1 MFTTSFKAVINAG
14 VPAVQVVT
22 HEWERAMN
30 DINVIAQGT
39 GIKVAQWNYVDGL
52 FFYPANGRKTVVRG
66 IDESKNVSVLTEGGI
81 SELIPLGDFMD
92 INFDNPTEIV
102 PGNLVENRGDGWYK
116 NTICRPQP
124 NLVPVFLEIEKLKDT
139 VVVFFNFGGHLKVP
153 AVLQMVRNFLSTAK
167 VVGVTLVFLSVTND
181 IPPELEK
188 EVIVIDY
195 DLPSREAIESI
206 LGSFANIEV
215 KGEARNKI
223 VDAALGLTQNEA
235 ENIMALSLVRNNM
248 VLDEEAVNM
257 VKKEKAQAIKKLG
270 VLELSEPEN
279 LPKVG
284 GLDVLKMWL
293 WERSKAFTPEAREYG
308 LPNPKGMLVFGIPGT
323 GKSLIAKTI
332 AKQWDMPLLV
342 MGNVLDKFVGESE
355 RKIKEALKQA
365 EGMAPCVL
373 MVDELEKFFAGS
385 SGSSDSGVSS
395 RVFGIFLSWIQET
408 KKPVFVV
415 GTANNIGAL
424 PPELLRKGRFDEI
437 FFVDLPNLMEREEIF
452 RIHIVRKNRD
462 PENFD
467 LSALARATAGYTGSE
482 VEQVVI
488 AGMFRAFSRDK
499 DIDTDVLLEVAKE
512 TSPLSSTM
520 QEQIAAMRDW
530 GKKRARLASSVESEK
545 PLGEHFHNAH
555 NVNRL
560 IRGN

>member
-1 MFTTSFKAVINAG
+1 MFATSFKAALNAG
-14 VPAVQVVT
+14 IPAVQVVT

-30 DINVIAQGT
+30 DINIIARSVGS
-39 GIKVAQWNYVDGL
+39 KVAQWNWVDGL
-52 FFYPANGRKTVVRG
+52 FLYPGNGLKTVIKG
-66 IDESKNVSVLTEGGI
+66 IDNTNINVMTEGGI
-81 SELIPLGDFMD
+81 AELIP
-92 INFDNPTEIV
+92 INSVISDTPVE
-102 PGNLVENRGDGWYK
+102 PGNIIENRSDGWFK
-116 NTICRPQP
+116 NTLSRADAMST
-124 NLVPVFLEIEKLKDT
+124 LSEIEKLKET
-139 VVVFFNFGGHLKVP
+139 VVVFLNFGGQLKMP
-153 AVLQMVRNFLSTAK
+153 PILQRVRNFLATAK
-167 VVGVTLVFLSVTND
+167 VVGVTLVFVSVTND

-188 EVIVIDY
+188 EVVLIEY
-195 DLPSREAIESI
+195 DFPTKEAIETI
-206 LGSFANIEV
+206 LSNFANIEV
-215 KGEARNKI
+215 KGEAKKQI

-248 VLDEEAVNM
+248 VLDEATVNM
-257 VKKEKAQAIKKLG
+257 VKREKAQAIKKLG
-270 VLELSEPEN
+270 VLELSEPED

-293 WERSKAFTPEAREYG
+293 WERGKAFTPEAREYG

-342 MGNVLDKFVGESE
+342 MGNVLDKYVGESE

-408 KKPVFVV
+408 SKPVFVV

-437 FFVDLPNLMEREEIF
+437 FFVDLPNQLEREEIF
-452 RIHIVRKNRD
+452 RIHISRKNRN

-467 LSALARATAGYTGSE
+467 LPALARATAGYTGSE

-488 AGMFRAFSRDK
+488 AGMFRAFSRGK
-499 DIDTDVLLEVAKE
+499 DIDTDVLLEAAKE
-512 TSPLSSTM
+512 TPPLSSTM
-520 QEQIAAMRDW
+520 QEQITAMRDW
-530 GKKRARLASSVESEK
+530 GKKRARMASSVATET
-545 PLGEHFHNAH
+545 PLGEQYPNAH
-555 NVNRL
+555 NINRL

>member
-1 MFTTSFKAVINAG
+1 MFATSFKAALNAG
-14 VPAVQVVT
+14 IPAVQVVT

-30 DINVIAQGT
+30 DINIIARSVGT
-39 GIKVAQWNYVDGL
+39 KVAQWNWVDGL
-52 FFYPANGRKTVVRG
+52 FLYPANGRKTVVKG
-66 IDESKNVSVLTEGGI
+66 IDNTNINAMTEGGI
-81 SELIPLGDFMD
+81 VELIP
-92 INFDNPTEIV
+92 INSVITSRPVE
-102 PGNLVENRGDGWYK
+102 PGHIIENKGDGWSK
-116 NTICRPQP
+116 STLSRADAMAS
-124 NLVPVFLEIEKLKDT
+124 LSEIEKLKET
-139 VVVFFNFGGHLKVP
+139 VVVFLNFGGQLKMP
-153 AVLQMVRNFLSTAK
+153 PVLQRVRNFLATAK
-167 VVGVTLVFLSVTND
+167 VVGVTLVFISVTND

-188 EVIVIDY
+188 EVVLIEY
-195 DLPSREAIESI
+195 DFPTKEAIETI
-206 LGSFANIEV
+206 LSNFANIEI
-215 KGEARNKI
+215 KGEAKKQI

-248 VLDEEAVNM
+248 VLDEETVNM

-270 VLELSEPEN
+270 VLELNEPED

-293 WERSKAFTPEAREYG
+293 WERGKAFTPEAREYG

-342 MGNVLDKFVGESE
+342 MGNVLDKYVGESE

-408 KKPVFVV
+408 SKPVFVV

-424 PPELLRKGRFDEI
+424 PPELLRKGRFDEL
-437 FFVDLPNLMEREEIF
+437 FFVDLPNQTEREEIF
-452 RIHIVRKNRD
+452 RIHISRKNRD
-462 PENFD
+462 PEKFD

-499 DIDTDVLLEVAKE
+499 DIDTDVLLEAAKE
-512 TSPLSSTM
+512 TPPLSSTM
-520 QEQIAAMRDW
+520 QEQITAMREW
-530 GKKRARLASSVESEK
+530 GKKRARMASSVATEN
-545 PLGEHFHNAH
+545 PLGEQYPNAH
-555 NVNRL
+555 NINRL

>member
-1 MFTTSFKAVINAG
+1 MFATSFKAALNAG
-14 VPAVQVVT
+14 IPAVQVVT

-30 DINVIAQGT
+30 DINIIARSVGT
-39 GIKVAQWNYVDGL
+39 KVVQWNQVDGL

-66 IDESKNVSVLTEGGI
+66 IDNTNVNAMTEGGI
-81 SELIPLGDFMD
+81 VELIP
-92 INFDNPTEIV
+92 INSVTTSRPVE
-102 PGNLVENRGDGWYK
+102 PGHIIENKGDGWSK
-116 NTICRPQP
+116 STLSWANAMAS
-124 NLVPVFLEIEKLKDT
+124 LSEIEKLKET
-139 VVVFFNFGGHLKVP
+139 VVVFLNFGGQLKMP
-153 AVLQMVRNFLSTAK
+153 PVLQRVRNFLATAK
-167 VVGVTLVFLSVTND
+167 VVGVTLVFVSVTND

-188 EVIVIDY
+188 EVVLIEY
-195 DLPSREAIESI
+195 DFPTKEAIETI
-206 LGSFANIEV
+206 LSNFANIEI
-215 KGEARNKI
+215 KGEAKKQI

-248 VLDEEAVNM
+248 VLDETAVNL

-270 VLELSEPEN
+270 VLELSEPEE

-293 WERSKAFTPEAREYG
+293 WERGKAFTPEARDYG

-342 MGNVLDKFVGESE
+342 MGNVLDKYVGESE

-408 KKPVFVV
+408 AKPVFVV

-437 FFVDLPNLMEREEIF
+437 FFVDLPNQSEREEIF
-452 RIHIVRKNRD
+452 RIHVSRKNRN

-467 LSALARATAGYTGSE
+467 LPALARATAGYTGSE

-499 DIDTDVLLEVAKE
+499 DIDTDVLLEAAKE
-512 TSPLSSTM
+512 MPPLSSTM
-520 QEQIAAMRDW
+520 QEQITAMRDW
-530 GKKRARLASSVESEK
+530 GKKRARMASSVATEN
-545 PLGEHFHNAH
+545 PLGEQYSNAH
-555 NVNRL
+555 NINRL